1 MSSNYINQIAVAL
14 QSLVLFSYKA
24 HFKSSTGFEFEDER
38 NGYESE
44 QFTEQIQAECGVQF
58 WRATTERYGGDYTL
72 HYKMS
77 FWLKEL
83 FIKYDLPLTF
93 TSCCENKDGTDQAYI
108 TDTNV
113 INNKIIYYEDRLKQL
128 NEEDLLDITNKL
140 ASQLTFLSIKYKN

>member
-83 FIKYDLPLTF
+83 FNKYDLPLTF
-93 TSCCENKDGTDQAYI
+93 TSFCENSNGTDQAYI
-108 TDTNV
+108 KNVNV
-113 INNKIIYYEDRLKQL
+113 IDNIIYYDKARLEELKEDA
-128 NEEDLLDITNKL
+128 LLDIANKL
-140 ASQLTFLSIKYKN
+140 ASQLTFLSMKY